1 MLKLVTAPATE
12 PVTLAEAKAHLR
24 VTASDEDTLLTNL
37 IVSARQDAEEFTRRA
52 FITQTWDYALDA
64 AGLGQCAS
72 YGEGY
77 SEGIDVVSLKDA
89 IEIPRPPLISVTSV
103 KSYSTGNV
111 EAVFASA
118 NYFVDTLSEPGR
130 IALNLGQVWPTDLR
144 AANALIVRFVAGYGA
159 AGAVPQK
166 IKDAMLRYIAYL
178 YENREGSQAVQF
190 AGQLGGN
197 LPGDVQLLLS
207 RYRVVML

>member
-12 PVTLAEAKAHLR
+12 PVTLTEAKAHLR
-24 VTASDEDTLLTNL
+24 VTGTDEDTLITSL
-37 IVSARQDAEEFTRRA
+37 IVTARQAAEEFTRRA

-64 AGLGQCAS
+64 AGLGVCAA
-72 YGEGY
+72 YGEGWA
-77 SEGIDVVSLKDA
+77 EGIDAVSLKDA

-111 EAVFASA
+111 EAVFSSS

-159 AGAVPQK
+159 ASTVPQQ
-166 IKDAMLRYIAYL
+166 IKDAILRHVAHL
-178 YENREGSQAVQF
+178 FENREGAVDVPF
-190 AGQLGGN
+190 AGQLGGD
-197 LPGDVQLLLS
+197 LPGDVKILLAP
-207 RYRVVML
+207 YRVVRL